1 MVRYGKSVGVGGW
14 HTLRGVL
21 KLDKY
26 EEIKRQKIR
35 QVLREF
41 KQGRLRSSSGQI
53 VRDQRQALAIAL
65 SEAERLVNRM
75 KKNKQRRNKR

>member
-1 MVRYGKSVGVGGW
+1 M
-14 HTLRGVL
+14 
-21 KLDKY
+21 DKY

-41 KQGRLRSSSGQI
+41 KQGRLKSSSGQI
-53 VRDQRQALAIAL
+53 VRDQRQALAIAI